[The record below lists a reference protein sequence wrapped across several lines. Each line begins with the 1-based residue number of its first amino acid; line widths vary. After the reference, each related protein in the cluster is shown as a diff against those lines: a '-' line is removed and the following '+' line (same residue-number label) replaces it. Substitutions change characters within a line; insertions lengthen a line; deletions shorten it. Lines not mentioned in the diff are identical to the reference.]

1 LINIDGSET
10 TISPGAVITLDV
22 LQQRRLRVVF
32 NPAIPAVAART
43 SGLSSTQALPER
55 VTSSLTFT
63 QAGGQPVV
71 INLIGRVSEE
81 MRFINEQDP
90 TRPPEV
96 QFSRSGNEFILVYSI
111 YDPDMDVTRA
121 RYEPLT
127 SSGQLVGSALEVDL
141 GQALQQVNL
150 VRGQSFTVEQ
160 RFTGANSNPDVASIR
175 VTVRDGE
182 GDIIATSSLAA
193 TSASASGLRSEQ
205 GGRRLRV
212 LLRASLKMK
221 EKQL

>member
-1 LINIDGSET
+1 
-10 TISPGAVITLDV
+10 
-22 LQQRRLRVVF
+22 VVF
-32 NPAIPAVAART
+32 NPAIPAVAARI

-63 QAGGQPVV
+63 QAGGQPVI

-81 MRFINEQDP
+81 SHFINEQDP
-90 TRPPEV
+90 TRPPAV
-96 QFSRSGNEFILVYSI
+96 QFSRSNNEFILVYSI

-121 RYEPLT
+121 LYEPLT
-127 SSGQLVGSALEVDL
+127 SSGQLVGSPLEVNL

-175 VTVRDGE
+175 VTVTDGE
-182 GDIIATSSLAA
+182 GSIVATSTPAA
-193 TSASASGLRSEQ
+193 SAASASGLRSEQ

-221 EKQL
+221 ERQL